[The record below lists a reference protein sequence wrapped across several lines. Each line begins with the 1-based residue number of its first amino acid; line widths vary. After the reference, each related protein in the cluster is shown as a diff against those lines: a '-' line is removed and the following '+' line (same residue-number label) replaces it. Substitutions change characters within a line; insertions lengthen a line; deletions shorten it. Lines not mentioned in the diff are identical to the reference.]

1 MDKICVFLIEDN
13 SLLREGIL
21 ALIQHNKY
29 IELVACSND
38 EDIIRKAKELV
49 PRIVLIDMSL
59 KDQDSLQFISTIR
72 AELPDTRIIIMGF
85 IPTQTDVIDYVK
97 AGVSGFILKNA
108 SFDEFVDTIRTVAD
122 GHKVLP
128 PAMTGSLFSQIAEYA
143 IKSGKSIKDESIRM
157 TNRELEII
165 ALIGEGLTNKEIAQ
179 QLHIATYTVKS
190 HVHNI
195 LEKLALRSRL
205 QIAAYA
211 LKKGS

>member
-13 SLLREGIL
+13 SLLREGML
-21 ALIQHNKY
+21 ALIKHNKY
-29 IELVACSND
+29 IELVASSSD
-38 EDIIRKAKELV
+38 EDIIRKAKELI

-59 KDQDSLQFISTIR
+59 KDQDSLQFISSIR
-72 AELPDTRIIIMGF
+72 AELPDTQIIIMGF

-108 SFDEFVDTIRTVAD
+108 SLDEFVDTIRIVAD

-157 TNRELEII
+157 TNREMEII

-179 QLHIATYTVKS
+179 RLHIATYTVKS